1 MDPKDLEPQ
10 QETRRGVRSGP
21 IAGGLILL
29 TLGVAMFLDPTGAV
43 DTQLGRLTPAIILIV
58 LGTAMM
64 VDKGGVVVGYRERGP
79 DGEVRMRRRQHNS
92 QFGGVWFIGV
102 GAWMIASQM
111 HVFGFNYSNSWPLF
125 IILAGIMMIVR
136 SAR

>member
-1 MDPKDLEPQ
+1 MDSQDLEQQ
-10 QETRRGVRSGP
+10 QEPRRGLRSGP
-21 IAGGLILL
+21 IAGGVILL
-29 TLGVAMFLDPTGAV
+29 ALGVAMFLDTTGV
-43 DTQLGRLTPAIILIV
+43 GDTHLGRLAPAIILIA

-64 VDKGGVVVGYRERGP
+64 VERGGVVVGYRDRGP
-79 DGEVRMRRRQHNS
+79 DGQARMRRRQHGS

-111 HVFGFNYSNSWPLF
+111 HVFGFNYGNSWPLF